1 MKLILIKKNKLIFSS
16 LLICGSLALVAY
28 FVNTPKTPTI
38 TARRLTGSEP
48 FRLIDQSSVAHA
60 FVNYKN
66 KKSLFLTYVNQKC
79 LSSDTESFLSQLP
92 QKKDASSLLIT
103 DDSSADRSAYQHFP
117 TPVLFDDFG
126 FVIRAYDFKAVGDF
140 VEVSPLNGEILST
153 GNIRLTKNC
162 LRKKEKAPPDFQN
175 IKLAFAQQCLRC
187 HMQKDGLD
195 YFGDAKNIQKWSKM
209 MMKTM
214 ETYRMPPGGF
224 DTTLKYKLK
233 GLLDRQDLRPIYDW
247 LAAGANLTKKDEQ
260 DLLKLRQ
267 DTIENSE
274 IHKFKN
280 RKPDLVLRSKRV
292 DRIPAQGENFEVY
305 YGIGQPTTEDAY
317 YEAALY
323 SYNEK
328 VLHHSM
334 LYKADWQTL
343 NKLGSTRMFQ
353 AEKSK
358 EDKIDAFINGKK
370 VEGLSGKLDLV
381 FGYSNNKNGNYVI
394 LSHEA
399 AQFVPKGTKFILNNH
414 YFPWGEEERN
424 SSKVSLFK
432 YTGKNPPVVLKQK
445 MFMVRNFVIQPGE
458 SDFHI
463 HTIYPI
469 AEDMNLYSVRTHL
482 HMRGRDIKVYV
493 KRITGEKELILSVPF
508 YLYKHNMPIDF
519 LNPILIEKGAELH
532 FHVRYDNSNLNPANP
547 DPTQKLNEGLNVL
560 NNEMYLLVLKYSD
573 PR

>member
-1 MKLILIKKNKLIFSS
+1 
-16 LLICGSLALVAY
+16 
-28 FVNTPKTPTI
+28 
-38 TARRLTGSEP
+38 
-48 FRLIDQSSVAHA
+48 
-60 FVNYKN
+60 
-66 KKSLFLTYVNQKC
+66 
-79 LSSDTESFLSQLP
+79 
-92 QKKDASSLLIT
+92 
-103 DDSSADRSAYQHFP
+103 
-117 TPVLFDDFG
+117 
-126 FVIRAYDFKAVGDF
+126 
-140 VEVSPLNGEILST
+140 
-153 GNIRLTKNC
+153 
-162 LRKKEKAPPDFQN
+162 
-175 IKLAFAQQCLRC
+175 
-187 HMQKDGLD
+187 MQKDGLD

-370 VEGLSGKLDLV
+370 GIT
-381 FGYSNNKNGNYVI
+381 F
-394 LSHEA
+394 
-399 AQFVPKGTKFILNNH
+399 
-414 YFPWGEEERN
+414 
-424 SSKVSLFK
+424 SSFAI
-432 YTGKNPPVVLKQK
+432 
-445 MFMVRNFVIQPGE
+445 M
-458 SDFHI
+458 
-463 HTIYPI
+463 
-469 AEDMNLYSVRTHL
+469 
-482 HMRGRDIKVYV
+482 
-493 KRITGEKELILSVPF
+493 
-508 YLYKHNMPIDF
+508 
-519 LNPILIEKGAELH
+519 
-532 FHVRYDNSNLNPANP
+532 
-547 DPTQKLNEGLNVL
+547 
-560 NNEMYLLVLKYSD
+560 
-573 PR
+573 

>member
-1 MKLILIKKNKLIFSS
+1 MKSIFTKKSKLFFSFF
-16 LLICGSLALVAY
+16 LICGLLAISPY
-28 FVNTPKTPTI
+28 FIDTSKVSTI
-38 TARRLTGSEP
+38 TARPLTGGEP
-48 FRLIDQSSVAHA
+48 FRLIDQASIAHA

-66 KKSLFLTYVNQKC
+66 KKSLFFTYVNHNC
-79 LSSDTESFLSQLP
+79 INSGTEKFLSELP
-92 QKKDASSLLIT
+92 QKPESSSLLIT
-103 DDSSADRSAYQHFP
+103 DDSSANRDMYQHFT
-117 TPVLFDDFG
+117 TPVLFDDLG
-126 FVIRAYDFKAVGDF
+126 FVIRAYNFKAVGDF

-153 GNIRLTKNC
+153 GSIASKNKC
-162 LRKKEKAPPDFQN
+162 LRKKEKIPPDFQDVK
-175 IKLAFAQQCLRC
+175 IAFAEQCLRC
-187 HMQKDGLD
+187 HMQKEGLD
-195 YFGDAKNIQKWSKM
+195 YFANAKNIQKWSKM

-233 GLLDRQDLRPIYDW
+233 GMLDRQELRPIYDW
-247 LAAGANLTKKDEQ
+247 LAAGAHLTKKDEQ
-260 DLLKLRQ
+260 SLLQLRQ
-267 DTIENSE
+267 DMIENSE
-274 IHKFKN
+274 IFKFRN
-280 RKPDLVLRSKRV
+280 RKPDLVLKSKRV

-305 YGIGQPTTEDAY
+305 FGIGKPTTEDAY

-334 LYKADWQTL
+334 LYKADWETL

-381 FGYSNNKNGNYVI
+381 FGYSNNKNGKYVV
-394 LSHEA
+394 LSHNS

-414 YFPWGEEERN
+414 YFPWGDEEKN
-424 SSKVSLFK
+424 SSKILLFK
-432 YTGKNPPVVLKQK
+432 YTGKTPPVVLKQK

-458 SDFHI
+458 SDFHV
-463 HTIYPI
+463 HTVYPI
-469 AEDMNLYSVRTHL
+469 VKDMNLHSVRVHL
-482 HMRGRDIKVYV
+482 HMRGRDIKVYI
-493 KRITGEKELILSVPF
+493 KRLTGEKELILSVPF

-519 LNPILIEKGAELH
+519 LNPIAVEKGAELH
-532 FHVRYDNSNLNPANP
+532 FHVKYDNSDLNPANP
-547 DPTQKLNEGLNVL
+547 DPTQKLNEGLNLL
-560 NNEMYLLVLKYSD
+560 NNEMYLLILKYSD